1 MTPEHSGAINSAL
14 DPKLL
19 DQAAYWIVRLR
30 SDRCALS
37 DKQRFSDWLETDPQ
51 HAEAFDQVLDTWQA
65 SAFASNPV
73 ERQTKQTTNAFSW
86 QYLGAAA
93 ATVLMAA
100 AVIFWQAN
108 PGNVY
113 ENSFSTAR
121 GEFAEI
127 ELPDGSSIELNTNS
141 KLDVYFDDDS
151 REISLHQGEAYFDI
165 NSDNERPLSVDLGDA
180 EVNVIGTEFNI
191 HKKDDS
197 SHIVVTEGRIRVSE
211 KTGHEQIAGSK
222 ALVSEGQQVNVFKR
236 TGLGLVMPKQNS
248 QTVNWRNKTLVFQ
261 ETKLQQALEE
271 LNRYLIEPV
280 DTSDES
286 LRYSLVSGTFS
297 LEEPDTTLAA
307 LIETFAI
314 QQELTENGKT
324 RLFIK

>member
-1 MTPEHSGAINSAL
+1 MTPEHSGALKGTL
-14 DPKLL
+14 DQQLL

-37 DKQRFSDWLETDPQ
+37 DKQQFSDWLETDPQ

-65 SAFASNPV
+65 SAFVANQPESEQPRTSSLFN
-73 ERQTKQTTNAFSW
+73 W
-86 QYLGAAA
+86 QYISAAA
-93 ATVLMAA
+93 ASVLMAA
-100 AVIFWQAN
+100 AVVFWQAN

-127 ELPDGSSIELNTNS
+127 ELPDGSSIEMNTNS
-141 KLDVYFDDDS
+141 KLDVYFDDNS
-151 REISLHQGEAYFDI
+151 RQITLQRGEAYFDI
-165 NSDNERPLSVDLGDA
+165 NSDNERPLSVDLGDSQ
-180 EVNVIGTEFNI
+180 VSVVGTEFNI
-191 HKKDDS
+191 HKKHDS
-197 SHIVVTEGRIRVSE
+197 SHIIVTEGRVRVSE
-211 KTGHEQIAGSK
+211 KTGHEQIAGNK

-236 TGLGLVMPKQNS
+236 TGLGLVMPKHDS
-248 QTVNWRNKTLVFQ
+248 ETINWRNKTLIFQ
-261 ETKLQQALEE
+261 ETKLQQALQE
-271 LNRYLIEPV
+271 LNRYLLEPV

-314 QQELTENGKT
+314 QQELTEDGKT

>member
-1 MTPEHSGAINSAL
+1 MTPEHSGAINGAI
-14 DPKLL
+14 DQKLL

-30 SDRCALS
+30 SDRCAVS

-65 SAFASNPV
+65 TAFASNKV
-73 ERQTKQTTNAFSW
+73 ERETQVSKSFSW

-93 ATVLMAA
+93 ASVLMAA

-113 ENSFSTAR
+113 QNSYSTAR

-141 KLDVYFDDDS
+141 TLDVYFDDDS
-151 REISLHQGEAYFDI
+151 RLISLHKGEAYFDI
-165 NSDNERPLSVDLGDA
+165 NSDSARPLSVDLGDA
-180 EVNVIGTEFNI
+180 KVNVVGTEFNI
-191 HKKDDS
+191 RKKSES
-197 SHIVVTEGRIRVSE
+197 SHIIVTEGRVRVSE
-211 KTGHEQIAGSK
+211 KTGHEQIAGNK
-222 ALVSEGQQVNVFKR
+222 ALVSEGQQINVFKR
-236 TGLGLVMPKQNS
+236 TGLGLVMPKQDS
-248 QTVNWRNKTLVFQ
+248 QTINWRKKTLVFQ

-307 LIETFAI
+307 IIQTFAI
-314 QQELTENGKT
+314 QQELTDDGKT